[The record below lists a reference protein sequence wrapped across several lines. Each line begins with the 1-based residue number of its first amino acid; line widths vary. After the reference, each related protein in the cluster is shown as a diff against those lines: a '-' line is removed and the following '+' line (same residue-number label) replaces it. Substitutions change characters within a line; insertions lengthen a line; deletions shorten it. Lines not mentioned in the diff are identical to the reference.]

1 MTYCRTM
8 VRLTTDLIAKNASH
22 KNRGEEDFGQYLQKI
37 THLNLSD
44 KNIDSIVRFGVFFNN
59 SF

>member
-1 MTYCRTM
+1 MAYYRIM
-8 VRLTTDLIAKNASH
+8 VRLTTDLIAKNVSH
-22 KNRGEEDFGQYLQKI
+22 KNRKEEDFGQYLRKT

-44 KNIDSIVRFGVFFNN
+44 KNIDAIVRFISLY

>member
-1 MTYCRTM
+1 MAYYGIM
-8 VRLTTDLIAKNASH
+8 VRLTTDLIAKNLSN
-22 KNRGEEDFGQYLQKI
+22 KNRKEEDFGQYLRKM

-44 KNIDSIVRFGVFFNN
+44 KNIDAIVRFISLY

>member
-1 MTYCRTM
+1 M
-8 VRLTTDLIAKNASH
+8 VRLTMDLIAKNAGH
-22 KNRGEEDFGQYLQKI
+22 KNRSEEDFGQYVQKL

-44 KNIDSIVRFGVFFNN
+44 KNIDSIVRFIFYY

>member
-1 MTYCRTM
+1 M

>member
-1 MTYCRTM
+1 MAYYGIM
-8 VRLTTDLIAKNASH
+8 VQLTTDLIAKNINH
-22 KNRGEEDFGQYLQKI
+22 KNRKEEDFGQYLRRT

-44 KNIDSIVRFGVFFNN
+44 KNIDAIVRFISLY